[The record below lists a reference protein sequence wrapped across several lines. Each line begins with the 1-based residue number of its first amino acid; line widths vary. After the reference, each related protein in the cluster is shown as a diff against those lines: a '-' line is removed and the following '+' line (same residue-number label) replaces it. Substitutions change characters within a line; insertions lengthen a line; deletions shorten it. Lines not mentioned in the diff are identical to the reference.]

1 MKQGLFWILLLL
13 MFCAGSCEQAVSQ
26 WASTF
31 AEKGLQV
38 SKTIGDLTGPMMFA
52 ILMGIS
58 RAIYGKYGDKIDLM
72 KFMTFSGILCLIS
85 YLLIS
90 LTASPVIGL
99 IGCGLYGLSVGI
111 LWPGTF
117 SISAARL
124 KAGGTAM
131 FALLALA
138 GDVGC
143 SLGPTTVGIVSG
155 WFQDNLRMGILF
167 AVFFPVLLLILLAL
181 LKNMGQKKSN
191 L

>member
-1 MKQGLFWILLLL
+1 MIRYYNTLLP
-13 MFCAGSCEQAVSQ
+13 FAVSLN
-26 WASTF
+26 F
-31 AEKGLQV
+31 A
-38 SKTIGDLTGPMMFA
+38 P
-52 ILMGIS
+52 
-58 RAIYGKYGDKIDLM
+58 
-72 KFMTFSGILCLIS
+72 
-85 YLLIS
+85 
-90 LTASPVIGL
+90 
-99 IGCGLYGLSVGI
+99 
-111 LWPGTF
+111 

>member
-1 MKQGLFWILLLL
+1 
-13 MFCAGSCEQAVSQ
+13 
-26 WASTF
+26 
-31 AEKGLQV
+31 
-38 SKTIGDLTGPMMFA
+38 
-52 ILMGIS
+52 
-58 RAIYGKYGDKIDLM
+58 
-72 KFMTFSGILCLIS
+72 
-85 YLLIS
+85 
-90 LTASPVIGL
+90 
-99 IGCGLYGLSVGI
+99 
-111 LWPGTF
+111 
-117 SISAARL
+117 
-124 KAGGTAM
+124 M